1 MRSPAAR
8 SAVIAAE
15 RLERR
20 RMLAVQVIAPIAP
33 VAMSIGSAATPAVI
47 RLADHF
53 TGDAGG
59 LTYSVSSRFGYVGD
73 TIDARG
79 DMTLRAS
86 ATVPAAFV
94 TALDQV
100 TIRATSKTNSADFR
114 ELSFDVFQ
122 RAPVRVG
129 NALTAT
135 AGGAL
140 VASATELD
148 SGTAK
153 ASLVAAAAVPRP
165 PVTGTLDSRFG
176 DFNGDFADDVAWLD
190 ARGRI
195 WVSPATGQTEFRGV
209 SEWGALPAGQRWQT
223 ITVGDFDSDGRSDI
237 AARNARTGAWW
248 VALSTGSG
256 FAAARVFGAW
266 SRSVP
271 WDNVVVADFDG
282 NGTSDIAG
290 RNPWTGQFF
299 VSSSDGGRFTTTSSA
314 RLNPGLFRSLS
325 VADFNGDG
333 RADFASRNIASGAWT
348 VVLSEGARFGRPQV
362 FGGWSKTVAWNTVT
376 LGDFDRDGRA
386 DIAARNPRT
395 GDWIV
400 SRSTGRSFVT
410 APFGGFGRP
419 VKGETIVA
427 GDFNNDGKTDI
438 ASRDP
443 RSGVWRMLASA
454 GTRFAAPVSIGTGAA
469 AWTNIRPLRIGF
481 RQTTSGSSSSSSVAT
496 GSINVNGWSNV
507 ATTGRVVL
515 TTGTGL
521 LGVGGRS
528 NFPTGTIA
536 GGSVTG
542 TNAFTGILTKP
553 DTTQGT
559 GTLQGAGT
567 LSFDKSSGSSI
578 ATNPIRF
585 ELGTD
590 FTGTLNTS
598 SGTVSTASGDVAVPP
613 GELTVKTTQ
622 SPLSSGTLSV
632 SGTLTTP
639 SGVVTITSGTLS
651 GQTVTITAG
660 TLTTSSG
667 TTPILSGRI
676 PIASGALT
684 GPSGGMSF
692 GVSFFDT
699 SQYQIGT
706 LTIAG
711 LQETTAAS

>member
-1 MRSPAAR
+1 MRKPAAR

-15 RLERR
+15 PLERR

-33 VAMSIGSAATPAVI
+33 VAMSIGSAATPVVI

-53 TGDAGG
+53 KGDAGG
-59 LTYSVSSRFGYVGD
+59 LTYRVSSRFGYVGD

-114 ELSFDVFQ
+114 ELSFDVIQ
-122 RAPVRVG
+122 RAPVRIG

-148 SGTAK
+148 SGTVK

-256 FAAARVFGAW
+256 FTAARVFGAW

-271 WDNVVVADFDG
+271 WDNIVVADFDG

-325 VADFNGDG
+325 EADFNGDG

-362 FGGWSKTVAWNTVT
+362 FGGWSKTVAWNTIT

-454 GTRFAAPVSIGTGAA
+454 GTRFAAPVTIGTGAA
-469 AWTNIRPLRIGF
+469 AWTNIRPLRIGY

-496 GSINVNGWSNV
+496 GSINVNGWSN
-507 ATTGRVVL
+507 AANTGGVVL

-521 LGVGGRS
+521 LGVGGWS

-542 TNAFTGILTKP
+542 TNAFTGSLPKP

-559 GTLQGAGT
+559 GTLQVTGT
-567 LSFDKSSGSSI
+567 SNVIASIGSSI
-578 ATNPIRF
+578 ATNPIRV
-585 ELGTD
+585 ELGTE
-590 FTGTLNTS
+590 FTGTLKTS

-622 SPLSSGTLSV
+622 SPLSSNTLSG

-651 GQTVTITAG
+651 GETVKITAG

-676 PIASGALT
+676 PIASGALI
-684 GPSGGMSF
+684 GPGGGMSF
-692 GVSFFDT
+692 GGFP
-699 SQYQIGT
+699 GT
-706 LTIAG
+706 LQNQLVTVVPTG
-711 LQETTAAS
+711 LQVTTAAS

>member
-1 MRSPAAR
+1 MRAPAAR

-15 RLERR
+15 PLERR
-20 RMLAVQVIAPIAP
+20 QMLAVQVIAPIAP

-53 TGDAGG
+53 KGDAGG
-59 LTYSVSSRFGYVGD
+59 LTYSVSSRFGYVDD
-73 TIDARG
+73 TIDTRG

-100 TIRATSKTNSADFR
+100 TIRATSKTNSSDFR
-114 ELSFDVFQ
+114 ELSFDVVQ

-165 PVTGTLDSRFG
+165 PVAGRLDSRFG

-195 WVSPATGQTEFRGV
+195 WVSPATSQTEFRGV

-299 VSSSDGGRFTTTSSA
+299 VSSSDGDRFTTTSSA
-314 RLNPGLFRSLS
+314 RLTPGLFRSFS

-348 VVLSEGARFGRPQV
+348 VVLSEGARFSRPQV

-376 LGDFDRDGRA
+376 LGDFDHDGRA

-443 RSGVWRMLASA
+443 RSGVWRMLAST

-469 AWTNIRPLRIGF
+469 GWTNIRPLRIGY

-496 GSINVNGWSNV
+496 GSINVGSWPNV
-507 ATTGRVVL
+507 ATTGGVVL

-521 LGVGGRS
+521 LGVGGWS

-536 GGSVTG
+536 GGSLTG
-542 TNAFTGILTKP
+542 TNAFTGILPKP

-567 LSFDKSSGSSI
+567 LSFNASSGSSI
-578 ATNPIRF
+578 ATQDLRV
-585 ELGTD
+585 ELATD
-590 FTGTLNTS
+590 FTGTLKTS
-598 SGTVSTASGDVAVPP
+598 SCTVSTASGDVAMPP

-622 SPLSSGTLSV
+622 SPLSSDTLSV

-639 SGVVTITSGTLS
+639 SGLVTITSGTLT
-651 GQTVTITAG
+651 GKTMTITAG
-660 TLTTSSG
+660 TLTTSSD
-667 TTPILSGRI
+667 TTPILSGSI
-676 PIASGALT
+676 PITSGALT
-684 GPSGGMSF
+684 GPGGGMFFGGSF
-692 GVSFFDT
+692 SGT

-711 LQETTAAS
+711 PR

>member
-1 MRSPAAR
+1 MRKPAAR

-15 RLERR
+15 PLERR

-53 TGDAGG
+53 KGDAGG

-100 TIRATSKTNSADFR
+100 TIRATSKTNSGDFR

-129 NALTAT
+129 TALTAP

-362 FGGWSKTVAWNTVT
+362 FGGWSKTVAWNTIT

-410 APFGGFGRP
+410 ASFGGFGRP

-438 ASRDP
+438 AARDP

-469 AWTNIRPLRIGF
+469 AWTNIRPLRIGY
-481 RQTTSGSSSSSSVAT
+481 RQISSGSSSWSSVAT
-496 GSINVNGWSNV
+496 TGSLVVWTGTGRLNVGGWSNV
-507 ATTGRVVL
+507 A
-515 TTGTGL
+515 
-521 LGVGGRS
+521 
-528 NFPTGTIA
+528 TGTIA

-542 TNAFTGILTKP
+542 TNAFTGIRPKP

-559 GTLQGAGT
+559 GTTQGT
-567 LSFDKSSGSSI
+567 L
-578 ATNPIRF
+578 AY
-585 ELGTD
+585 
-590 FTGTLNTS
+590 
-598 SGTVSTASGDVAVPP
+598 ASW
-613 GELTVKTTQ
+613 T
-622 SPLSSGTLSV
+622 
-632 SGTLTTP
+632 
-639 SGVVTITSGTLS
+639 
-651 GQTVTITAG
+651 
-660 TLTTSSG
+660 
-667 TTPILSGRI
+667 ILSGTE
-676 PIASGALT
+676 PN
-684 GPSGGMSF
+684 
-692 GVSFFDT
+692 
-699 SQYQIGT
+699 QIGT

-711 LQETTAAS
+711 LQETTAVS

>member
-1 MRSPAAR
+1 MRPPAAR

-15 RLERR
+15 PLERR
-20 RMLAVQVIAPIAP
+20 RMLAVQVIAPIDP

-53 TGDAGG
+53 KGDAGG
-59 LTYSVSSRFGYVGD
+59 LTYSVSSRFGYVD
-73 TIDARG
+73 NTIDARG

-100 TIRATSKTNSADFR
+100 TIRATSKTNSGDSR

-122 RAPVRVG
+122 RTPVRVG

-140 VASATELD
+140 VASATALD

-165 PVTGTLDSRFG
+165 PVAGTLDSRFG

-223 ITVGDFDSDGRSDI
+223 IAVGDFDSDGRSDI

-248 VALSTGSG
+248 VAPSTGSG

-314 RLNPGLFRSLS
+314 RLNPGLFRSFS

-333 RADFASRNIASGAWT
+333 RADFASRNIASGTWT

-362 FGGWSKTVAWNTVT
+362 FGGWSKNVAWNTVT

-443 RSGVWRMLASA
+443 RSGVWRMLAST

-469 AWTNIRPLRIGF
+469 GWTNIRPLRIGY
-481 RQTTSGSSSSSSVAT
+481 RQTTSGSSSSSSAAT

-507 ATTGRVVL
+507 ETTGGAVL

-521 LGVGGRS
+521 LGVGGWS
-528 NFPTGTIA
+528 NVATGTIA
-536 GGSVTG
+536 VSAPG
-542 TNAFTGILTKP
+542 TNAVTFNLHTIGTI
-553 DTTQGT
+553 QGT
-559 GTLQGAGT
+559 GTIQAAGT
-567 LSFDKSSGSSI
+567 AQATGTLLVNASSGLSL
-578 ATNPIRF
+578 ATRPDRF
-585 ELGTD
+585 ELSWGLYDGTID
-590 FTGTLNTS
+590 L
-598 SGTVSTASGDVAVPP
+598 GDI
-613 GELTVKTTQ
+613 
-622 SPLSSGTLSV
+622 
-632 SGTLTTP
+632 
-639 SGVVTITSGTLS
+639 GVVTGSVPIASGTLS
-651 GQTVTITAG
+651 GLG
-660 TLTTSSG
+660 DS
-667 TTPILSGRI
+667 
-676 PIASGALT
+676 
-684 GPSGGMSF
+684 
-692 GVSFFDT
+692 VSFV
-699 SQYQIGT
+699 G
-706 LTIAG
+706 
-711 LQETTAAS
+711 